1 MSDQH
6 MPILSHSLTF
16 DLTLRRG
23 RGSDAF
29 TLEMQGRFTAPIT
42 ALCGASGSGKST
54 LLALFAGLLR
64 PDSGMIQLNQRLLT
78 DVAARLHL
86 PPHLRHVGLMWQ
98 DGQLFPHLS
107 VERNLLYGY
116 HLQSAENRRFAPH
129 EVIELLEISHLLK
142 RQPRHLSGGERQRVA
157 LGRTLLSM
165 PQLLLLDEPLNA
177 LHQSLKAPILAFL
190 KDVPARF
197 GIPLIYVTH
206 QLEEANQLNAEIW
219 HCDHGQLQPQNHL
232 DYRASRPQNA

>member
-1 MSDQH
+1 MSESKTQ
-6 MPILSHSLTF
+6 MRSHQLNF
-16 DLTLRRG
+16 DLKLKRG

-29 TLEMQGRFTAPIT
+29 DLEMHGSFTAPIT

-54 LLALFAGLLR
+54 LLALLAGLLR
-64 PDSGMIQLNQRLLT
+64 PDHGAIQLNQHTLT
-78 DVAARLHL
+78 DVARGRHI
-86 PPHLRHVGLMWQ
+86 PPHLRHIGLMWQ

-107 VERNLLYGY
+107 VEQNLLYGY
-116 HLQSAENRRFAPH
+116 RLQPEAQRRFAPAI
-129 EVIELLEISHLLK
+129 VIELLEIPHLLK

-190 KDVPARF
+190 KTVPDRF
-197 GIPLIYVTH
+197 GIPLVYVTH
-206 QLEEANQLNAEIW
+206 QLEETEQLNAEIW
-219 HCDHGQLQPQNHL
+219 RCDQGRLQFL
-232 DYRASRPQNA
+232 D